1 MKPHGPLS
9 PGDGPD
15 PSDAFEGQEPRWLVE
30 PGPIDARG
38 FPAAARGLRWGGP
51 AQHPAPRDTA
61 RWGLA
66 LALFALTL
74 LTTTTMGAVWV
85 LWSSTRRMTDL
96 YPILSPKT
104 VIGVWSDPE
113 LLRLGLLFSLPAL
126 FILLC
131 HELGHYLACRHYR
144 LPATLPY
151 FLPLPIAM
159 GTLGAFIRIRTP
171 IRSKRELFDVG
182 VAGPLAGF
190 VALVPFLVL
199 GVLWSEPITG
209 ADIPPGVIGQLLVPG
224 DSLAL
229 SGLGLLVHGPLAE
242 GQILQLHPFA
252 LSAWFGLLA
261 TSLNLIPL
269 GQLDGGHVLYAALGR
284 LQRRIALPIW
294 LALLATALFLWP
306 GWILWCVITMVM
318 GLHHPPVVDEDQPLD
333 RRRRLLAWAALVVF
347 LLSFMP
353 IPLGEVLIQPV
364 R

>member
-1 MKPHGPLS
+1 MKLHGPPS
-9 PGDGPD
+9 PGDGSPPD
-15 PSDAFEGQEPRWLVE
+15 DTFEEREPRWLLE
-30 PGPIDARG
+30 PGPITVHKVPVEVRT
-38 FPAAARGLRWGGP
+38 LHWGGP
-51 AQHPAPRDTA
+51 AGQPAPRGTT

-66 LALFALTL
+66 LALFVVTL

-85 LWSSTRRMTDL
+85 LWSSTRRVTDL

-104 VIGVWSDPE
+104 VLGVWGDPE
-113 LLRLGLLFSLPAL
+113 LLRLGLLFSIPAL

-131 HELGHYLACRHYR
+131 HELGHYLACRYYR

-159 GTLGAFIRIRTP
+159 GTLGAFIRIRAP
-171 IRSKRELFDVG
+171 IRTKRELFDVG

-199 GVLWSEPITG
+199 GILWSEPITG
-209 ADIPPGVIGQLLVPG
+209 ADIPADVIGQLLVPG

-229 SGLGLLVHGPLAE
+229 SGLALLIHGPLAE
-242 GQILQLHPFA
+242 GQVLQLHPFA

-269 GQLDGGHVLYAALGR
+269 GQLDGGHILYAALGR
-284 LQRRIALPIW
+284 VQRRIALPIW
-294 LALLATALFLWP
+294 LALVVTALLLWP
-306 GWILWCVITMVM
+306 GWLVWCVITLVM
-318 GLHHPPVVDEDQPLD
+318 GLHHPPVYDEDQALD
-333 RRRRLLAWAALVVF
+333 GPRRLLAWAALVVF

-353 IPLGEVLIQPV
+353 IPLGEVLIQPLG
-364 R
+364 